1 MRRPIVPVCGG
12 FVSGT
17 VTAYFMTE
25 RYGAAAACALI
36 VSVFTAL
43 LAFMYADIKKESN
56 KKFILFTAAF
66 TAAALIMCVESER
79 TDALAAK
86 AGQISDITGTVLRV
100 EEKEKGGKYRLLV
113 CTDDG
118 SRTMVTLTG
127 TSDIEACSIGVPH
140 TVYRN
145 GGARDTAYMNLR
157 DTAGCRISLRALIE
171 LTSGRRNPKCF
182 DYRLYLRS
190 KGVQTVVSAK
200 AAQAEITGAPE
211 GIYAKWLHAVSVF
224 KNGFC
229 KELADYTD
237 DEGTAILIGM
247 LFGEKDLIDEE
258 IYAGYKKNGT
268 AHVLAV
274 SGLHVGAL
282 YACISK
288 IIRKRRRIMSN
299 ILIAALLLTYAAMAG
314 FSPSVMRASAMI
326 LIHIA
331 ADILHRRYDI
341 LSSAC
346 LCILVTLIK
355 NPFALFDTGFQLSY
369 IAVITI
375 AIVTSAAKYL
385 PHGGILSFLSVQ
397 LGTVPLTLY
406 IFNYFSLGAFIA
418 NVPVIF
424 IAGITVPAGMLALI
438 SYKLSDT
445 VFSLSA
451 GSAVMLCDFMTFI
464 NKLTYMDG
472 MLTFDAV
479 SPSIFFMIMYY
490 GIVLGGLSET
500 ALIWYSRRN
509 IRKTAAAVLVLT
521 IIAFAAGIIT
531 DDGFKKAELVFVD
544 VGQGD
549 CLHIKSGGRHY
560 LVDGGGSVSYDV
572 GEKTLKPYLLKNG
585 ARRVETAFV
594 SHLHT
599 DHFAGIASLCRSGMV
614 KYLCI
619 YEGNMAKEA
628 EILEE
633 TGLTQNRIIYVKAGD
648 RINLAG
654 GGSVLILSP
663 ESTSVPK
670 NEVTGEQRLY
680 AEDEDDENKNSLIM
694 RVECG
699 GISAL
704 MNGDISAEAE
714 KELVTKFTI
723 DTDKVQTS
731 CRQSSKYCTLL
742 TCDIL
747 KAAHHGS
754 KYSSCDEF
762 VNAVS
767 PEIMI
772 FQVGKNNYGHP
783 DKSIIEKCRQKGI
796 MIYRNDESGAVGFYR
811 MSAQEAHKHS
821 GSQTIKA
828 ITVRKEQS

>member
-12 FVSGT
+12 FVWGT

-25 RYGAAAACALI
+25 KCGAAVMCALI
-36 VSVFTAL
+36 VSALMTL
-43 LAFMYADIKKESN
+43 LAFMYAGIKKESN
-56 KKFILFTAAF
+56 KKFILFIAAF
-66 TAAALIMCVESER
+66 TAAALLMCVESGR
-79 TDALAAK
+79 TDALTAK
-86 AGQISDITGTVLRV
+86 GGQVYDIEGTVLRV
-100 EEKEKGGKYRLLV
+100 EEKEKGGRYKLLV
-113 CTDDG
+113 RTDDG
-118 SRTMVTLTG
+118 SRTLVTLTG
-127 TSDIEACSIGVPH
+127 TSDIKACRIGAPNLVYVP
-140 TVYRN
+140 N
-145 GGARDTAYMNLR
+145 A
-157 DTAGCRISLRALIE
+157 AGCRISLRALIE
-171 LTSGRRNPKCF
+171 LPSGRRNPKCF

-211 GIYAKWLHAVSVF
+211 GISAKWLHAASVF

-229 KELADYTD
+229 AKLTDYTD
-237 DEGTAILIGM
+237 DEGTAILTGM
-247 LFGEKDLIDEE
+247 LFGEKDMIDEE

-288 IIRKRRRIMSN
+288 IIRKRRGIISN

-326 LIHIA
+326 FIHIA
-331 ADILHRRYDI
+331 ADMLHRRYDM
-341 LSSAC
+341 LSAAC
-346 LCILVTLIK
+346 LCIIANLIK
-355 NPFALFDTGFQLSY
+355 NPFAMFDTGFQLSY

-385 PHGGILSFLSVQ
+385 PHSGILSFMSVQ
-397 LGTVPLTLY
+397 LGTVPVTAY

-438 SYKLSDT
+438 SYKLSDAL
-445 VFSLSA
+445 FSLSA
-451 GSAVMLCDFMTFI
+451 DSAVMLCDFMTLI

-472 MLTFDAV
+472 RLTFDAV
-479 SPSIFFMIMYY
+479 SPSIFLMIMYY

-500 ALIWYSRRN
+500 ALIWYSRRD
-509 IRKTAAAVLVLT
+509 IRKTAAAALALT
-521 IIAFAAGIIT
+521 IIAFAAVIIT
-531 DDGFKKAELVFVD
+531 DDGFKKADLVFVD

-572 GEKTLKPYLLKNG
+572 GENTLKPYLLKNG

-628 EILEE
+628 EILAE
-633 TGLTQNRIIYVKAGD
+633 TGLTKDRLLYVKAGD
-648 RINLAG
+648 RIDLAG

-663 ESTSVPK
+663 ESISAPK
-670 NEVTGEQRLY
+670 NEVTGGLRLH

-699 GISAL
+699 GMSAL

-714 KELVTKFTI
+714 KELVTKFTN
-723 DTDKVQTS
+723 
-731 CRQSSKYCTLL
+731 KYLS
-742 TCDIL
+742 CDIL

-754 KYSSCDEF
+754 KYSSCDKF
-762 VNAVS
+762 VSAVS

-796 MIYRNDESGAVGFYR
+796 MVYRNDESGAVGFYR
-811 MSAQEAHKHS
+811 IHTREAHKHS
-821 GSQTIKA
+821 ISSQTIKA
-828 ITVRKEQS
+828 ITVRKEQK

>member
-12 FVSGT
+12 FVWGT

-25 RYGAAAACALI
+25 KCGAAVMCALI
-36 VSVFTAL
+36 VSALTAL
-43 LAFMYADIKKESN
+43 PAFMYAGIKKESN
-56 KKFILFTAAF
+56 KKFILFIAAF
-66 TAAALIMCVESER
+66 TAAALLMCVESGR
-79 TDALAAK
+79 TDALTAK
-86 AGQISDITGTVLRV
+86 AGQVCDIEGTVLRV

-113 CTDDG
+113 RTDDG
-118 SRTMVTLTG
+118 SRMLVTLTG
-127 TSDIEACSIGVPH
+127 TSDIDICRA
-140 TVYRN
+140 
-145 GGARDTAYMNLR
+145 
-157 DTAGCRISLRALIE
+157 AGCRLSLRALIE
-171 LTSGRRNPKCF
+171 LPSGRRNPKCF

-200 AAQAEITGAPE
+200 AAQAEITGASE
-211 GIYAKWLHAVSVF
+211 GLYAKWLHAVSVF

-229 KELADYTD
+229 EKLTDYTD

-247 LFGEKDLIDEE
+247 LFGEKDMIDEE
-258 IYAGYKKNGT
+258 IYAEYRRNGT

-288 IIRKRRRIMSN
+288 IIRKRRGIMSN

-326 LIHIA
+326 FIHIA
-331 ADILHRRYDI
+331 ADMLHRRYDM
-341 LSSAC
+341 LSASC

-355 NPFALFDTGFQLSY
+355 NPFAVFDTGFQLSY

-385 PHGGILSFLSVQ
+385 PHSGILSFLSVQ

-424 IAGITVPAGMLALI
+424 IAGITVPAGMLALV
-438 SYKLSDT
+438 SYKLSDAL
-445 VFSLSA
+445 FSLSA

-472 MLTFDAV
+472 RLTFDAV

-490 GIVLGGLSET
+490 GIVLGGISET
-500 ALIWYSRRN
+500 ALIWYSRRD
-509 IRKTAAAVLVLT
+509 IRKTAAAALALT
-521 IIAFAAGIIT
+521 IIAFAAGTIT
-531 DDGFKKAELVFVD
+531 DDGFKKADLVFVD

-572 GEKTLKPYLLKNG
+572 GENTLKPYLLKNG

-633 TGLTQNRIIYVKAGD
+633 TGLTKDRLLYVKAGD
-648 RINLAG
+648 RIDLAG
-654 GGSVLILSP
+654 GGSVLVLSP
-663 ESTSVPK
+663 EST
-670 NEVTGEQRLY
+670 NMA

-699 GISAL
+699 GMSVL

-714 KELVTKFTI
+714 KELVTKFT
-723 DTDKVQTS
+723 
-731 CRQSSKYCTLL
+731 SKYLS
-742 TCDIL
+742 CDIL

-762 VNAVS
+762 VNAVL

-796 MIYRNDESGAVGFYR
+796 MVYRNDESGAVGFYR

-821 GSQTIKA
+821 GGSQTIKV
-828 ITVRKEQS
+828 ITVRKEQK